1 MSDYKSQSEERSQPG
16 FGEFVALM
24 AMLMSLAALAI
35 DMTLPALPEIG
46 RDLGVERAN
55 DNQLVISLLF
65 LGFAVGQMFYG
76 PLSDNTGRKKT
87 VFIGFGF
94 VVIGSVCSL
103 LAPNFPVMLVGRFL
117 QGLGVAGPRTIV
129 LALVRDRYEGRP
141 MARVMSFVMTVFI
154 MAPVVAPALGQGIM
168 IVAGWRAIFG
178 FYLGLVVILS
188 VWFGLRQPET
198 LAREDRIPFSA
209 ARIALAVREVLG
221 NRVAP
226 GYTIAIGLI
235 FGSFIGYLN
244 SSQQIL
250 QQQYGLGRL
259 FPLYFGISALAF
271 GCASFLNARLVMRH
285 GMRPLVLSSLV
296 SICSISAVFFVVAY
310 ALGGHP
316 PLWLF
321 MGYILIVFFSVGTL
335 FGNLNALAMAP
346 MGHIAG
352 TAAAVI
358 GSLSTF
364 LSLVLG
370 TVVGQ
375 AYNGT
380 ILPLVGGFA
389 LFGLASLVVV
399 HWIEGEA
406 SEPDGA
412 EAVSLED

>member
-1 MSDYKSQSEERSQPG
+1 MNEHESQPG

-24 AMLMSLAALAI
+24 AMMMSLVALSI
-35 DMTLPALPEIG
+35 DMTLPALPDIG
-46 RDLGVERAN
+46 RDLGVLGAN
-55 DNQLVISLLF
+55 DSQLVISLLF
-65 LGFAVGQMFYG
+65 LGFAVGQIFYG
-76 PLSDNTGRKKT
+76 PLSDNTGRKT
-87 VFIGFGF
+87 AVYLGFGL
-94 VVIGSVCSL
+94 VVAGSVCSL
-103 LAPNFPVMLVGRFL
+103 FAPSFPIMLTGRFL

-129 LALVRDRYEGRP
+129 LALVRDRYEGRT
-141 MARVMSFVMTVFI
+141 MAQVMSFVMAVFI

-168 IVAGWRAIFG
+168 ILAGWRAIFG
-178 FYLGLVVILS
+178 FYLGLVLVVS

-198 LAREDRIPFSA
+198 LAKTDRIPFSR
-209 ARIALAVREVLG
+209 ARITLAVREVLA
-221 NRVAP
+221 NRMAF
-226 GYTIAIGLI
+226 GYTIATGLI

-244 SSQQIL
+244 SSQQIF

-259 FPLYFGISALAF
+259 FPVYFGIGALSV
-271 GCASFLNARLVMRH
+271 GCASFLNAKLVMRH
-285 GMRPLVLSSLV
+285 GMRPLVLRSLKLMAGL
-296 SICSISAVFFVVAY
+296 SIVFMAIAY
-310 ALGGHP
+310 AVDGHP

-321 MGYILIVFFSVGTL
+321 MGYLVLVFFSAGIL
-335 FGNLNALAMAP
+335 FGNLNALAMAS

-370 TVVGQ
+370 TAVGQ

-399 HWIEGEA
+399 HWIEHES
-406 SEPDGA
+406 SEPDRS
-412 EAVSLED
+412 EAVSIED

>member
-1 MSDYKSQSEERSQPG
+1 MNEHESQPG

-24 AMLMSLAALAI
+24 AMMMSLAALSI
-35 DMTLPALPEIG
+35 DMTLPALPNIG
-46 RDLGVERAN
+46 RDLGVLRAN
-55 DNQLVISLLF
+55 DSQLVISLLF
-65 LGFAVGQMFYG
+65 LGFAVGQIFYG
-76 PLSDNTGRKKT
+76 PLSDNKGRKAA
-87 VFIGFGF
+87 VYLGFGLI
-94 VVIGSVCSL
+94 VAGSLCSL
-103 LAPNFPVMLVGRFL
+103 FASSFPIMLTGRFL

-129 LALVRDRYEGRP
+129 LALVRDRYEGRT
-141 MARVMSFVMTVFI
+141 MAQVMSFVMAVFI

-168 IVAGWRAIFG
+168 ILAGWRAIFG
-178 FYLGLVVILS
+178 FYLGLVLVVS

-198 LAREDRIPFSA
+198 LAKNHRIPFSRV
-209 ARIALAVREVLG
+209 RIALAVREVLG
-221 NRVAP
+221 NRIAF
-226 GYTIAIGLI
+226 GYTLAAGLI

-244 SSQQIL
+244 SSQQIF

-259 FPLYFGISALAF
+259 FPLYFGIGALSV
-271 GCASFLNARLVMRH
+271 GCASFLNGKLVMRL
-285 GMRPLVLSSLV
+285 GMRPLVLRSLTSMAGLSV
-296 SICSISAVFFVVAY
+296 VFLAIAY
-310 ALGGHP
+310 ALAGHP
-316 PLWLF
+316 PLWLL
-321 MGYILIVFFSVGTL
+321 MAYLLIVFFCAGIL

-370 TVVGQ
+370 TAVGQ

-399 HWIEGEA
+399 YWIEHAA
-406 SEPDGA
+406 SEPDRS
-412 EAVSLED
+412 EALSIED

>member
-1 MSDYKSQSEERSQPG
+1 MNEKESQPG

-24 AMLMSLAALAI
+24 AMMMSLAALAI

-46 RDLGVERAN
+46 RDLGVQRAN
-55 DNQLVISLLF
+55 NSQLVISLLF
-65 LGFAVGQMFYG
+65 LGFAVGQIFYG

-87 VFIGFGF
+87 VYLGFGL
-94 VVIGSVCSL
+94 VAVGSVCSL
-103 LAPNFPVMLVGRFL
+103 LAPSFPIMLAGRFL

-129 LALVRDRYEGRP
+129 LALVRDRYEGRT
-141 MARVMSFVMTVFI
+141 MAQVMSFVMAVFI

-168 IVAGWRAIFG
+168 ILAGWRAIFG
-178 FYLGLVVILS
+178 CYLGLVVVVSL
-188 VWFGLRQPET
+188 WFGLRQPET
-198 LAREDRIPFSA
+198 LAKHDRIPFSR

-221 NRVAP
+221 NRAAF
-226 GYTIAIGLI
+226 GYTISAGLV

-244 SSQQIL
+244 SSQQIF

-271 GCASFLNARLVMRH
+271 GCASFLNARLVIRH
-285 GMRPLVLSSLV
+285 GMRPLVLGSLLSV
-296 SICSISAVFFVVAY
+296 TSLSVLFFGIAY
-310 ALGGHP
+310 ALSGNP

-321 MGYILIVFFSVGTL
+321 MAYILITFFSVGIL

-352 TAAAVI
+352 TAAAVV

-370 TVVGQ
+370 TAVGQ

-399 HWIEGEA
+399 YWIERQN
-406 SEPDGA
+406 SEPA
-412 EAVSLED
+412 SSEAVSIED